1 MTVNRPP
8 DGISDGV
15 AARLAPQ
22 AAVRDAS
29 HQLSPQAAVRDAS
42 HQLSPQAA
50 VRDASH
56 QLPPQAAVRD
66 ASHQLPPQAAVRGT
80 GRRQLAAVERAD
92 VVVVGARLAGC
103 AVAAPLARAGR
114 RVVVLDRMGFPSD
127 RLSTHL
133 LMPAGTSEL
142 AKLGALPRILELQP
156 SRVRWACIV
165 VEGISA
171 LERLRPAAD
180 GIDYGVCVPRDLQ
193 DVQLVRAA
201 REQGADVREHCTVQS
216 LRWRGGRVAGVCYRD
231 RDGTEHELACT
242 LLVGADG
249 RHSTVAALVGAWTPY
264 RISRNGRGLVFRYLQ
279 DPLAGGIEAETYYQ
293 WREGDSFAFAFPS
306 TPVGR
311 LLVLLMGHRDEVS
324 DARADPEG
332 YWQRKLAEHPDLATR
347 VAGAPAGT
355 KLRST
360 GVTPAFFRAS
370 SGPGWALAG
379 DAGHFKDPVTGQ
391 GMRDAMFAG
400 RTLAEQV
407 LPVLDDA
414 DAVDRATRA
423 WEAARDREC
432 LPAYHVAN
440 WDTRVERQSA
450 LVCEL
455 VRDAART
462 TDPDITD
469 LFGRARTPQQIAP
482 APRLARALG
491 ATMWHG
497 EQPRL
502 PTLRRLLTDLR
513 TGLAIYL
520 EQRAGR
526 FRSTRTIAGS
536 EHPGADWPAP
546 PQLLHVPSVTP
557 STTTTANEAPANDA
571 SKHEAAS
578 HETSPSEVTASDACG
593 EGVVA

>member
-1 MTVNRPP
+1 VNRPP
-8 DGISDGV
+8 DSASDE
-15 AARLAPQ
+15 AAAWDAP
-22 AAVRDAS
+22 S
-29 HQLSPQAAVRDAS
+29 
-42 HQLSPQAA
+42 
-50 VRDASH
+50 
-56 QLPPQAAVRD
+56 
-66 ASHQLPPQAAVRGT
+66 
-80 GRRQLAAVERAD
+80 RRLAAVERVD

-103 AVAAPLARAGR
+103 AAAAPLARAGR

-127 RLSTHL
+127 QLSTHV

-142 AKLGALPRILELQP
+142 AKLGALPRILECKP
-156 SRVRWACIV
+156 TRVRWGRIV
-165 VEGISA
+165 VEGVSA

-193 DVQLVRAA
+193 DVQLVQAV
-201 REQGADVREHCTVQS
+201 REQGADVREHCTVES
-216 LRWRGGRVAGVCYRD
+216 LRWRGGRVVGVRYRD
-231 RDGTEHELACT
+231 GDGDEHELACT

-249 RHSTVAALVGAWTPY
+249 RRSTVAALVGAWTPY
-264 RISRNGRGLVFRYLQ
+264 RISRNGRGLVFRYLE
-279 DPLAGGIEAETYYQ
+279 DPLAGGIEAETYCQ

-306 TPVGR
+306 APVGR

-324 DARADPEG
+324 NARADPEG
-332 YWQRKLAEHPDLATR
+332 YWQRKLAEHPGLAAR

-360 GVTPAFFRAS
+360 GQTPAFFRAS

-400 RTLAEQV
+400 RTLAERV
-407 LPVLDDA
+407 LPVLDYA

-432 LPAYHVAN
+432 LPAYHLAN
-440 WDTRVERQSA
+440 LDTRAERQSA
-450 LVCEL
+450 VICEL

-469 LFGRARTPQQIAP
+469 LFGRLRTPQQIVT
-482 APRLARALG
+482 APRAVRALG
-491 ATMWHG
+491 AAMWHG

-502 PTLRRLLTDLR
+502 QTLRRLLPDLR
-513 TGLAIYL
+513 TGLAIHF
-520 EQRAGR
+520 EQRAER

-536 EHPGADWPAP
+536 EHPGADWPASP
-546 PQLLHVPSVTP
+546 KPAQAPSIA
-557 STTTTANEAPANDA
+557 TTTTATEA
-571 SKHEAAS
+571 EAATT
-578 HETSPSEVTASDACG
+578 EFVGEEAVT
-593 EGVVA
+593 

>member
-1 MTVNRPP
+1 VNRPP
-8 DGISDGV
+8 DSTSGGA
-15 AARLAPQ
+15 AARDAP
-22 AAVRDAS
+22 S
-29 HQLSPQAAVRDAS
+29 
-42 HQLSPQAA
+42 
-50 VRDASH
+50 
-56 QLPPQAAVRD
+56 
-66 ASHQLPPQAAVRGT
+66 
-80 GRRQLAAVERAD
+80 RRLAAVEQVD

-127 RLSTHL
+127 QLSTHL

-142 AKLGALPRILELQP
+142 AKLGALPQILALKP
-156 SRVRWACIV
+156 SRVRWARIA

-171 LERLRPAAD
+171 LERLRPAPD

-216 LRWRGGRVAGVCYRD
+216 LRWRAGRVVGVRYRD
-231 RDGTEHELACT
+231 SDGAEREIAST
-242 LLVGADG
+242 LTVGADG
-249 RHSTVAALVGAWTPY
+249 RRSTVAALVGAWTPY
-264 RISRNGRGLVFRYLQ
+264 RISRNGRGLVFRYVD
-279 DPLAGGIEAETYYQ
+279 DPMAGGIEAETLYQ

-311 LLVLLMGHRDEVS
+311 LLILFMGHRDEAS
-324 DARADPEG
+324 EARANPEG
-332 YWQRKLAEHPDLATR
+332 YWQRKLAEHPGLAAR
-347 VAGAPAGT
+347 VAGTPAGT

-360 GVTPAFFRAS
+360 GETPAFFRAS

-400 RTLAEQV
+400 RTLAERV

-432 LPAYHVAN
+432 LPAYHFAN
-440 WDTRVERQSA
+440 LDTRVERQSA
-450 LVCEL
+450 VICEL
-455 VRDAART
+455 IRDAART

-469 LFGRARTPQQIAP
+469 LFGRGRTLEQIVTV
-482 APRLARALG
+482 PRLARALG
-491 ATMWHG
+491 AAMWHG

-502 PTLRRLLTDLR
+502 RTLRRSLPELR
-513 TGLAIYL
+513 TGLAVHF

-546 PQLLHVPSVTP
+546 KPAQAPPTTA
-557 STTTTANEAPANDA
+557 STTT
-571 SKHEAAS
+571 HE
-578 HETSPSEVTASDACG
+578 VVG
-593 EGVVA
+593 EEVVA

>member
-1 MTVNRPP
+1 MDR
-8 DGISDGV
+8 V
-15 AARLAPQ
+15 AESANGGP
-22 AAVRDAS
+22 AVRDPG
-29 HQLSPQAAVRDAS
+29 L
-42 HQLSPQAA
+42 
-50 VRDASH
+50 
-56 QLPPQAAVRD
+56 
-66 ASHQLPPQAAVRGT
+66 
-80 GRRQLAAVERAD
+80 RRPGAVEKAD

-103 AVAAPLARAGR
+103 AAAAPLARAGR

-127 RLSTHL
+127 QLSTHAL
-133 LMPAGTSEL
+133 FPAGTSEL
-142 AKLGALPRILELQP
+142 AQLGALPRILELEP
-156 SRVRWACIV
+156 SRIRWVRIE

-216 LRWRGGRVAGVCYRD
+216 LRWRGGRVVGVRYRD
-231 RDGTEHELACT
+231 RDGAEHELAST

-249 RHSTVAALVGAWTPY
+249 RRSTVAALVGAWTPY
-264 RISRNGRGLVFRYLQ
+264 RISRNGRGLVFRYLE
-279 DPLAGGIEAETYYQ
+279 DPLAGGIEAKTYWQ
-293 WREGDSFAFAFPS
+293 WREGDSIAFAFPS
-306 TPVGR
+306 TPAGR
-311 LLVLLMGHRDEVS
+311 LLVLLMGHRDEAG

-332 YWQRKLAEHPDLATR
+332 YWQRKLAEHPGLAER

-360 GVTPAFFRAS
+360 GETPAFFRAS

-400 RTLAEQV
+400 RTLAERV

-432 LPAYHVAN
+432 LPAYHLAN
-440 WDTRVERQSA
+440 LDTRVERPSA
-450 LVCEL
+450 LLGEL
-455 VRDAART
+455 VRDASRT
-462 TDPDITD
+462 TAPDITD
-469 LFGRARTPQQIAP
+469 LFGRARTPQEIATV
-482 APRLARALG
+482 PRMARAL
-491 ATMWHG
+491 AAAMWRG

-502 PTLRRLLTDLR
+502 QTLRRLPPDLLTAL
-513 TGLAIYL
+513 GVHF

-546 PQLLHVPSVTP
+546 PRQVHQPPTATSR
-557 STTTTANEAPANDA
+557 TTVANDPN
-571 SKHEAAS
+571 E
-578 HETSPSEVTASDACG
+578 EM
-593 EGVVA
+593 VA